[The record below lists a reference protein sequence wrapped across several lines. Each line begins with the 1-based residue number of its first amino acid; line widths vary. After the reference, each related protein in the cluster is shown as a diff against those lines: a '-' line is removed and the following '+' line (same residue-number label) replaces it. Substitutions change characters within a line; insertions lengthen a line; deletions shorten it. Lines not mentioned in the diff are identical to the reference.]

1 MTTNVMLPHFCVI
14 PMPFVI
20 TPLALIV
27 VPAKLDFLEM
37 DKLVYVRMFGL

>member
-37 DKLVYVRMFGL
+37 DKLVNVRMFEL